1 MKNKVQITDKKTSLY
16 SIMYCINP
24 QCQKPNNSN
33 TYLFCQSCG
42 SELLIDGRY
51 RVLELLGEGGFGL
64 TYHVLDLDSR
74 PKVLKVLTDNHPK
87 YVELF
92 QQEAQVLEKMDHPG
106 IPKIDLGGYF
116 TYLSRDREEP
126 MHCIVMEKIEGLN
139 LEEYLEKRGNRP
151 IQQKRA
157 LRWLAELSL
166 ILEQVHSLDFFHR
179 DIKPNNIML
188 RTNGSLV
195 LIDFGTVRQLS
206 KSYID
211 KQAAGLVTGIISS
224 GYTPIEQMQGKAV
237 KQSDFYALG
246 GTMIFLL
253 TGCNP
258 FEFYNPQTEKIEWHD
273 EVEKISPPFA
283 NLIDQMMA
291 PLSAER
297 PKTAREIFQKIIQID
312 PSLNSIEDWLQPP
325 TSSSFQANSTSNNTF
340 ASKRSFASNRF
351 PTSRAASG
359 RTESNLSSA
368 FVHQCRREL
377 AEFIGPIATTICD
390 RTLANNPYLSN
401 SEFVRAL
408 AELIPDFQSS
418 QKFQQKLL

>member
-1 MKNKVQITDKKTSLY
+1 MSF
-16 SIMYCINP
+16 CINP
-24 QCQKPNNSN
+24 QCPKPNNSN
-33 TYLFCQSCG
+33 THLFCTGCG

-51 RVLELLGEGGFGL
+51 RVLELLGQGGFGL

-106 IPKIDLGGYF
+106 IPKLDLDGYF
-116 TYLSRDREEP
+116 TYLPQDGEEP
-126 MHCIVMEKIEGLN
+126 MHCIAMEKIEGLN
-139 LEEYLEKRGNRP
+139 LEEYLKKRGNRP
-151 IQQKRA
+151 IKQKRL

-166 ILEQVHSLDFFHR
+166 ILEQVHNLDFFHR
-179 DIKPNNIML
+179 DIKPSNIML
-188 RTNGSLV
+188 RANGSLV

-253 TGCNP
+253 TGRNP
-258 FEFYNPQTEKIEWHD
+258 LEFHNPQTGKMEWRN
-273 EVEKISPPFA
+273 EVENISPPFA

-291 PLSAER
+291 NLPTER
-297 PKTAREIFQKIIQID
+297 PKTAREIFLKIIQID
-312 PSLNSIEDWLQPP
+312 SSLNNIEHWLQSP
-325 TSSSFQANSTSNNTF
+325 TSSSFQANFTRNSTL
-340 ASKRSFASNRF
+340 ASNRF
-351 PTSRAASG
+351 PTNSARAASG
-359 RTESNLSSA
+359 VTERNLSPE
-368 FVHQCRREL
+368 FVDLCRREL
-377 AEFIGPIATTICD
+377 LEFIGPIATIICD
-390 RTLANNPYLSN
+390 QTLANNPYLSN

-408 AELIPDFQSS
+408 AELIPDSQSS
-418 QKFQQKLL
+418 QQFKKKLL

>member
-1 MKNKVQITDKKTSLY
+1 MSF
-16 SIMYCINP
+16 CINP
-24 QCQKPNNSN
+24 QCPKPNNSN
-33 TYLFCQSCG
+33 TYLFCTSCG

-51 RVLELLGEGGFGL
+51 RVLELLGQGGFGL

-106 IPKIDLGGYF
+106 IPKLDLDGYF
-116 TYLSRDREEP
+116 TYLPKDREEP
-126 MHCIVMEKIEGLN
+126 MHCIAMEKIEGLN
-139 LEEYLEKRGNRP
+139 LEEYLQKRGNRP
-151 IQQKRA
+151 IQQKRL

-166 ILEQVHSLDFFHR
+166 ILEQVHNLDFFHR
-179 DIKPNNIML
+179 DIKPSNIML
-188 RTNGSLV
+188 RAEGSLV

-211 KQAAGLVTGIISS
+211 KQAAGLVTGVIST
-224 GYTPIEQMQGKAV
+224 GYTPMEQMKGKAV

-253 TGCNP
+253 TARNP
-258 FEFYNPQTEKIEWHD
+258 LEFYNSQTGKMEWRD
-273 EVEKISPPFA
+273 RVENISPPFA
-283 NLIDQMMA
+283 NLIDRMMA
-291 PLSAER
+291 PLVAER
-297 PKTAREIFQKIIQID
+297 PKTAREIFREIIQID
-312 PSLNSIEDWLQPP
+312 SSLVSLEDWLQPP

-359 RTESNLSSA
+359 PTESNLSSA
-368 FVHQCRREL
+368 FVARCRREL
-377 AEFIGPIATTICD
+377 AEFIGPMATIICD
-390 RTLANNPYLSN
+390 QTLAHNPYLSN

-408 AELIPDFQSS
+408 AERIPESQTSQQFQ
-418 QKFQQKLL
+418 KKLL

>member
-1 MKNKVQITDKKTSLY
+1 MSF
-16 SIMYCINP
+16 CINP

-33 TYLFCQSCG
+33 TYLFCTSCG

-51 RVLELLGEGGFGL
+51 RVLKLLGQGGFGL

-106 IPKIDLGGYF
+106 IPKLDLDGYF
-116 TYLSRDREEP
+116 TYLPKDREEP
-126 MHCIVMEKIEGLN
+126 MHCIAMEKIEGLN
-139 LEEYLEKRGNRP
+139 LEEYLQKRGNRP
-151 IQQKRA
+151 IQQKRL

-166 ILEQVHSLDFFHR
+166 ILEQVHNLDFFHR
-179 DIKPNNIML
+179 DIKPSNIML
-188 RTNGSLV
+188 RAEGSLV

-211 KQAAGLVTGIISS
+211 KQAAGLVTGVIST
-224 GYTPIEQMQGKAV
+224 GYTPMEQMKGKAV

-253 TGCNP
+253 TARNP
-258 FEFYNPQTEKIEWHD
+258 LEFYNPQTGKMEWRYR
-273 EVEKISPPFA
+273 VENISPPFA
-283 NLIDQMMA
+283 NLIDRMMA
-291 PLSAER
+291 PLAAER
-297 PKTAREIFQKIIQID
+297 PKTAREIFREIIQID
-312 PSLNSIEDWLQPP
+312 SSLSSLEDWLQPP

-340 ASKRSFASNRF
+340 ASNRF
-351 PTSRAASG
+351 PANRAASDT
-359 RTESNLSSA
+359 TERNLSPE
-368 FVHQCRREL
+368 FVARCRREL
-377 AEFIGPIATTICD
+377 VEFIGPIATTICD
-390 RTLANNPYLSN
+390 QTLANNPYLSN

-408 AELIPDFQSS
+408 AALIPDFQSS